1 MNRKKLN
8 LTLFFRQDDM
18 TTAARRVFHIEQQG
32 NDVLIKHMVAHSVIN
47 YFPYNARSEAHYL
60 LTK

>member
-1 MNRKKLN
+1 
-8 LTLFFRQDDM
+8 M
-18 TTAARRVFHIEQQG
+18 TSAARRVFQVEQQ
-32 NDVLIKHMVAHSVIN
+32 NDNVLVKQMVAHSVIN

>member
-1 MNRKKLN
+1 
-8 LTLFFRQDDM
+8 M
-18 TTAARRVFHIEQQG
+18 TSAARRVFEIEQQD
-32 NDVLIKHMVAHSVIN
+32 NDVVIKRLVAHSVIN

>member
-1 MNRKKLN
+1 
-8 LTLFFRQDDM
+8 M